1 MGLPSGPIIGAGAP
15 GALDVPEA
23 PADAAEAGGAIE
35 KGTPT
40 PGMAAR
46 PGGNAAIAA
55 DGSPGFFGFLG
66 FLGFVS
72 SPGCFRGRPR
82 FFGV

>member
-1 MGLPSGPIIGAGAP
+1 MPSGPIIGAGAP
-15 GALDVPEA
+15 DVPEE

-55 DGSPGFFGFLG
+55 DGSPSAFLGFFG